1 MLLVGWFVY
10 YGTDRWQQWW
20 VVSLFDQ
27 LRARRSLCIVRTTLG
42 VKFVLVLPIT
52 ARPYLRILMDRNH
65 VRNELFLFK
74 KRQNIIVCACAS
86 DYIFSTESVR
96 LYTCSIDGYCIKCW
110 YPPSCNLGSPLH
122 LFFCTFL
129 RTVKHFISKCQCY
142 HLENK
147 VSLIMRLPDVG
158 SSESCFDW
166 LYNNPKAYT
175 SLNWPTVHFFL
186 SKLLNYNFFLFSI
199 L

>member
-1 MLLVGWFVY
+1 M
-10 YGTDRWQQWW
+10 
-20 VVSLFDQ
+20 
-27 LRARRSLCIVRTTLG
+27 
-42 VKFVLVLPIT
+42 
-52 ARPYLRILMDRNH
+52 
-65 VRNELFLFK
+65 
-74 KRQNIIVCACAS
+74 CACAS

-96 LYTCSIDGYCIKCW
+96 WYTCSIDGYCIKCW

-129 RTVKHFISKCQCY
+129 RTVKHFISKCQWY

-166 LYNNPKAYT
+166 LYKNLKIIHIT
-175 SLNWPTVHFFL
+175 HFTHVHFFI
-186 SKLLNYNFFLFSI
+186 SKTTSFFYSVYNKRSYDDQESFI
-199 L
+199 LTKNVHMLIWLCISG